1 MSRFNLKSLLLGIG
15 IGIIIT
21 AVAGMIYAAGRDPMD
36 GLSKEQIMRQAEK
49 YGMLRP
55 SILQG
60 TSSEAQ
66 TGVAASG
73 TQSGGSASEAKT
85 GLFEESTS
93 KQ

>member
-36 GLSKEQIMRQAEK
+36 GLSKEQIMGQAEK

-55 SILQG
+55 SLLQG
-60 TSSEAQ
+60 T
-66 TGVAASG
+66 
-73 TQSGGSASEAKT
+73 ASEPRTEGTTAEPQT